1 MHGSICIKCHSI
13 KADRSPEKLKALYYS
28 PYFIT
33 IVPSEKL
40 TINTGTEGKYIN
52 NLVFY
57 HLLYMLI
64 KEKP

>member
-1 MHGSICIKCHSI
+1 MKT
-13 KADRSPEKLKALYYS
+13 DRPPEKLKALYYL

-33 IVPSEKL
+33 IVPSAKL

-52 NLVFY
+52 HLVFY